1 MTNLPQAS
9 DRHTIDVAMAR
20 EDIVGLFARRSAAW
34 AARDAAALAATH
46 ALNGVVVSP
55 TGGVLEGRADIERV
69 YRVWLSAFP
78 DLVFKSEELIIDG
91 NRVVEMA
98 HLSGTHTGEF
108 FGAAPSGRRM
118 GFAAAIVTTV
128 ENGEITHERRIL
140 DFTGVLVQVGVLK
153 AKPV

>member
-1 MTNLPQAS
+1 
-9 DRHTIDVAMAR
+9 MAR
-20 EDIVGLFARRSAAW
+20 EEIVDLFARRIAAW
-34 AARDAAALAATH
+34 AARDSAALAATH
-46 ALNGVVVSP
+46 APNGVVVSP

-69 YRVWLSAFP
+69 YQVWLSAFP
-78 DLVFKSEELIIDG
+78 DLVVRSEELIIDG
-91 NRVVEMA
+91 YRVVEIA

-118 GFAAAIVTTV
+118 AFAAAIVTTV

-140 DFTGVLVQVGVLK
+140 DFTGVLVQIGVLK